1 MTQLE
6 QMLPK
11 SFWET
16 IHRMLIIFD
25 DYLCNEFGFSRKPRG
40 KYADAS

>member
-16 IHRMLIIFD
+16 IHRILIIFD

-40 KYADAS
+40 KYADA